1 MNIQKAFS
9 DIARKDGLLPDEAQQ
24 RIVDALQI
32 LQTGLEAG
40 SSPWRSLL
48 AKLGAGPQRGLY
60 IRGRRGEPH
69 GLNHGLYI
77 WGNVG
82 RGKTFLMDL
91 FYENLDVT
99 NKRRIHF
106 HRIIREVHARLK
118 RLDDVDDPLD
128 KVAAEIASE
137 IRVLCFDEFFV
148 SDIADAMLL
157 GKLLEGL
164 FAHGVTLAATSNSA
178 PADLYRNGLQRERF
192 LPAISSLEQHT
203 KVMEIDAG
211 VDYRFRLLQKA
222 GTYLSPADNAAQEK
236 LQQFFTSASLGGAAE
251 GRILDVLGRSIQT
264 LRCAKDVAW
273 FDFME
278 ICGGPRSQNDYI
290 EIARWYHTVIVS
302 AVPELTR
309 ERENEARRFISLVD
323 EFYDRR
329 VKLMLSAALSLD
341 QLYQGSK
348 LAFEFQRTASRL
360 TEMQSAEY
368 LHEAHIP

>member
-1 MNIQKAFS
+1 MNIQKAYS

-60 IRGRRGEPH
+60 IWGRRGEPH
-69 GLNHGLYI
+69 GLNHGIYI

-99 NKRRIHF
+99 NKRRINF

-137 IRVLCFDEFFV
+137 TRVLCFDEFFV
-148 SDIADAMLL
+148 SDIADAMILV
-157 GKLLEGL
+157 KLLEGL
-164 FAHGVTLAATSNSA
+164 FARGVTLVATSNSA

-192 LPAISSLEQHT
+192 LPAISSL
-203 KVMEIDAG
+203 
-211 VDYRFRLLQKA
+211 
-222 GTYLSPADNAAQEK
+222 S
-236 LQQFFTSASLGGAAE
+236 
-251 GRILDVLGRSIQT
+251 QT
-264 LRCAKDVAW
+264 AP
-273 FDFME
+273 
-278 ICGGPRSQNDYI
+278 PR
-290 EIARWYHTVIVS
+290 A
-302 AVPELTR
+302 
-309 ERENEARRFISLVD
+309 
-323 EFYDRR
+323 
-329 VKLMLSAALSLD
+329 
-341 QLYQGSK
+341 
-348 LAFEFQRTASRL
+348 
-360 TEMQSAEY
+360 
-368 LHEAHIP
+368 